1 MRQWDA
7 EFNAIG
13 EVRVV
18 KKKLNRRQFLG
29 AAVTTAGVGSGAVI
43 FTRFRP
49 ATVIPLSDS
58 NEANTTFKVVRS
70 LSPTSQVALGKSGL
84 KVSMVGLGTGSIGWR
99 HRSNQTQLGQD
110 GFTRLMR
117 HAFDRGINFFDLAD
131 AYGSHPYFVEA
142 MKGVPRDRYIIQ
154 TKSDSRDPQA
164 AREDIDRF
172 LRELRTDYIDSLI
185 IHHVTIPD
193 WTTQY
198 RGVMDVFAEAKRQGK
213 IRAHGVTCH
222 DFGALQA
229 AAVSDWVQIN
239 QVRWNP
245 GRAHMDEEV
254 ETAKALFRKM
264 RARGQGMIGMKVVG
278 QGDLLSGARKFS
290 PPECFRFQVESGVVD
305 AFVVGVEATSHVDDL
320 LHGTQVALNELG
332 YQGRN
337 ES

>member
-1 MRQWDA
+1 MR
-7 EFNAIG
+7 
-13 EVRVV
+13 R
-18 KKKLNRRQFLG
+18 KLNRRQFLG
-29 AAVTTAGVGSGAVI
+29 AAVATAGVGSGAVI
-43 FTRFRP
+43 FTRSRP
-49 ATVIPLSDS
+49 ASVVPRSAS
-58 NEANTTFKVVRS
+58 NEANATFKVVRS

-99 HRSNQTQLGQD
+99 HQSNQTQLGQNR
-110 GFTRLMR
+110 FTQLMR

-164 AREDIDRF
+164 ARDDIDRF

-193 WTTQY
+193 WTNQY

-229 AAVSDWVQIN
+229 AAASDWVQIN

-254 ETAKALFRKM
+254 ETARALFKKM

-278 QGDLLSGARKFS
+278 QGDLLSGGRKFS
-290 PPECFRFQVESGVVD
+290 SAECFRFQVESGVVD
-305 AFVVGVEATSHVDDL
+305 AFVVGVEATSHVDEL
-320 LHGTQVALNELG
+320 LQGTQIALNEVG
-332 YQGRN
+332 YRMA
-337 ES
+337 ESDLIANAQSPEQSS